1 MSAEAREGARWNKVG
16 QDQDRGKER
25 GGAAQARPGG
35 ADRQTQATVGAG
47 QTIQALGARSPASLP
62 ELGGDCGGDSVA
74 VLAAVVARRRPQANR
89 MRVRPEAGRAVLLE
103 HTERPQRWAGGRRGP
118 QAAAWEP
125 R

>member
-1 MSAEAREGARWNKVG
+1 MSAESREGARWNKVG

-62 ELGGDCGGDSVA
+62 ELSHFQPPIPVFY
-74 VLAAVVARRRPQANR
+74 LSPLRANR
-89 MRVRPEAGRAVLLE
+89 TPSFFDRLQLCTLASLCPPELRFLLC
-103 HTERPQRWAGGRRGP
+103 
-118 QAAAWEP
+118 
-125 R
+125 

>member
-1 MSAEAREGARWNKVG
+1 MSAESREGAGWNKVG
-16 QDQDRGKER
+16 QDQDRGWER

-62 ELGGDCGGDSVA
+62 ELGGGCGGGSVA
-74 VLAAVVARRRPQANR
+74 VLAAAVARRRPQASR
-89 MRVRPEAGRAVLLE
+89 MRPEAGRAGLLE